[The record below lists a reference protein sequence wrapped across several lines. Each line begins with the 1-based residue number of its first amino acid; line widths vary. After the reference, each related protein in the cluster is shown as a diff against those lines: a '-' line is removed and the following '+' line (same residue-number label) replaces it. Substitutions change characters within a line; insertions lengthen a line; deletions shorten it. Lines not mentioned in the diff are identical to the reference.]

1 MCRRTRPLAH
11 DLRGSRYERYFLSP
25 GERFYFPGER
35 FDKKCLLPQG
45 RARRYIMTAFFLLRN
60 SMYASL
66 TSAVFE
72 RLMGMS
78 SSAI

>member
-1 MCRRTRPLAH
+1 MSCMFCVTNGSFSCPASGIVLPASGGGKCEVTAKTRFSPPNG
-11 DLRGSRYERYFLSP
+11 GS
-25 GERFYFPGER
+25 
-35 FDKKCLLPQG
+35 
-45 RARRYIMTAFFLLRN
+45 YIMTAFFLLRN

>member
-11 DLRGSRYERYFLSP
+11 DLRDSRYERYFLS
-25 GERFYFPGER
+25 PGER

-60 SMYASL
+60 SM
-66 TSAVFE
+66 
-72 RLMGMS
+72 
-78 SSAI
+78 